1 MSSPDNAS
9 CVRELHGSQEG
20 KRKNK
25 KKDKQQKEGRG
36 IVVSLEKLF
45 VKIFLKR
52 DG

>member
-1 MSSPDNAS
+1 MQAALENYMVPG
-9 CVRELHGSQEG
+9 REKG
-20 KRKNK
+20 KKKK

-45 VKIFLKR
+45 VKIFLNR